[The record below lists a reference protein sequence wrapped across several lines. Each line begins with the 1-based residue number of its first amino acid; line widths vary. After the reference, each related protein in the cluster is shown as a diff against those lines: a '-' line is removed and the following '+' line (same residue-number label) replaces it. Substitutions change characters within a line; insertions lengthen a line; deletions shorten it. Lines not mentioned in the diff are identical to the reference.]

1 MVYLSRTLTTNP
13 LFIEERS
20 PMATR
25 EGRLENRENTYF
37 IIEKQKTAVC
47 EDSGFALY
55 KNQNKELCI

>member
-1 MVYLSRTLTTNP
+1 M
-13 LFIEERS
+13 FIEERS

-47 EDSGFALY
+47 EDSGFVLY